1 MTGRGKLVMPLL
13 IFILGA
19 AIWAVVVLY
28 TRFTLEDAYITFR
41 YARNIVLGRG
51 FVFNTGERV
60 LGTTTPLQ
68 TLTLAIAALPFGPDS
83 VPAAAAVLMPLAG
96 LLAGLMG
103 YIALTRAGIAPGA
116 AAIGMALAYT
126 NVALI
131 RTGVG
136 GMETPLVLLLMAA
149 SLWALVSAKD
159 SLTGLL
165 LGLLVLTR
173 IDGLIW
179 ASLVVGAIWLSRTRG
194 ALAAAGVLAL
204 TLLPWIV
211 FATLYFGSPLPNSM
225 LAKGVVRPG
234 MENALLDPSRMLAYL
249 RWFAGGMGVRVT
261 AWLFLPWAALVAL
274 GAWHILRRERR
285 EMWLLVL
292 YPLVYALLMYVG
304 RAPRYEW
311 YLSPMTFCCVFL
323 AGLGVSAVV
332 AEVGRVGT
340 AQERALTPVLD
351 VILVM
356 SLFAAAISSP
366 LGLMRL
372 RRAQENED
380 GLRRAAGLW
389 LKANTP
395 RDASVAMEAIGY
407 QGYFSDR
414 RIVDMAG
421 LVTPKVVD
429 YKRRT
434 SENGR
439 IFEWIRR
446 DLKPEAIVLRS
457 FEVDK
462 NRHFNGGPLFP
473 TPQATA
479 EFFRTYT
486 EAARFSAPYPD
497 AHPLVSHL
505 TIYRRR

>member
-1 MTGRGKLVMPLL
+1 MTGRGRLILPLL
-13 IFILGA
+13 VFLFGA
-19 AIWAVVVLY
+19 AVWAVVVLQ

-68 TLTLAIAALPFGPDS
+68 TLMLAVAALPFGPDS

-96 LLAGLMG
+96 LLAGLVG
-103 YIALTRAGIAPGA
+103 YLALTRAGIAPGA

-131 RTGVG
+131 RTGIG
-136 GMETPLVLLLMAA
+136 GMETPLVLTLMAM

-159 SLTGLL
+159 ALAGLL
-165 LGLLVLTR
+165 AGLLVLTR

-179 ASLVVGAIWLSRTRG
+179 ASLVLGAIWLSRRRG
-194 ALAAAGVLAL
+194 ALAATGVLAL
-204 TLLPWIV
+204 TLLPWVV
-211 FATLYFGSPLPNSM
+211 FATGYFGSLLPNSM

-249 RWFAGGMGVRVT
+249 KWFAGGTGVRVT
-261 AWLFLPWAALVAL
+261 ASLFLPWAALVAL
-274 GAWHILRRERR
+274 GAWRVLRQGRREL
-285 EMWLLVL
+285 WLLVVF
-292 YPLVYALLMYVG
+292 PLLYALLMYLG

-323 AGLGVSAVV
+323 AGAGVWALLAELGG
-332 AEVGRVGT
+332 AEP
-340 AQERALTPVLD
+340 AQARALTRVLD
-351 VILVM
+351 VILV
-356 SLFAAAISSP
+356 LAVIAAAIRAP
-366 LGLMRL
+366 LGLARL
-372 RRAQENED
+372 KRAQENED
-380 GLRRAAGLW
+380 GLRRAAGVW
-389 LKANTP
+389 LKAHTP
-395 RDASVAMEAIGY
+395 QDASVAMEAIGY

-421 LVTPKVVD
+421 LVTPKVVE

-446 DLKPEAIVLRS
+446 DLKPHYIVLRS
-457 FEVDK
+457 FEVDE
-462 NRHFNGGPLFP
+462 NRHFNGGPLFL
-473 TPQATA
+473 TPQARA
-479 EFFRTYT
+479 EFFRTYA
-486 EAARFSAPYPD
+486 EAERLSAPYPE
-497 AHPLVSHL
+497 ARPLVSHL